1 MANASGTTS
10 GISVK
15 GLTKVFSGGVKA
27 INSLELDVKAGEI
40 LALLGPNGAGKTTTI
55 RVLSTLS
62 GFDEGQVEVAGYN
75 VDTHPEK
82 VRTAIGVV
90 AQQTGVDY
98 FLTGRENLE
107 LQGRLYRMKKS
118 EIDARIQELA
128 TYFEI
133 ADALDRPVMTYSGG
147 MRRKLDIATALIH
160 GPKVL
165 FLDEPTL
172 GLDIKSRQNLWRYIE
187 KLNKEQGL
195 TILLTTH
202 YLEEADHL
210 SHRVAIIN
218 SGKIQIID
226 TPEALKNTI
235 HGDAVILTFS
245 SAGPEVGA
253 LTYALH
259 ELPGVRDVV
268 WENDKL
274 HLYVDNGGESVPTIV
289 RLAGEKSVGIKTL
302 SLAHPTLDDVFLKYT
317 GNSLVEA
324 KDKEEGEEWWQQ
336 WAGKGGGG
344 GKWEKNWQKW
354 QSQLEDSGDEQQKA
368 SWQQQRQQWQ
378 EQGSAPKSTAEA
390 TPTAPA
396 TTESKP
402 AEQQWPQQDG
412 QSWPNQQQRSQD
424 KQWPNQSQGDW
435 QKWQSKDDKN

>member
-10 GISVK
+10 GISIK
-15 GLTKVFSGGVKA
+15 GLTKIFSGGVKA
-27 INSLELDVKAGEI
+27 INGLDLDVKAGEI

-133 ADALDRPVMTYSGG
+133 ADALDRQVMTYSGG

-160 GPKVL
+160 GPKIL

-218 SGKIQIID
+218 SGKIQIIG
-226 TPEALKNTI
+226 TPEALKNAI

-274 HLYVDNGGESVPTIV
+274 HLYVDNGGESVPAIV
-289 RLAGEKSVGIKTL
+289 RLASEKGVGIKTL

-354 QSQLEDSGDEQQKA
+354 QTQLEESGDEQQKA
-368 SWQQQRQQWQ
+368 DWQQQRQQWQ
-378 EQGSAPKSTAEA
+378 KQGSAPESTAES
-390 TPTAPA
+390 TP
-396 TTESKP
+396 TESKP

-412 QSWPNQQQRSQD
+412 QSWPNQQQGSQD